1 MVKLQRERIVNFLR
15 REDILGRRII
25 EGRVESG
32 RE

>member
-25 EGRVESG
+25 EGRVERG